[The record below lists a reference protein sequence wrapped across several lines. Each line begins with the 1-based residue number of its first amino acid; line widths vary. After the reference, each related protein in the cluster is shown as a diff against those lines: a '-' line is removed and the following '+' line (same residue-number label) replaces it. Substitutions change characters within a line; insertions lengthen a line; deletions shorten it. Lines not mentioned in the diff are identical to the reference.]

1 MINNYT
7 NLVYANQLKA
17 QLSRSITSVIRNKKN
32 TTECKKHKKQCFECT
47 VAELNYVFRKKDP
60 PIFIYKGMTLTL
72 KLLPLS
78 SDSTKMPFLPA
89 IRPPAPVIRLWIVTP
104 HARLHVEP

>member
-1 MINNYT
+1 MGISWKYSFPDQSLAWSRTKKHNGI
-7 NLVYANQLKA
+7 QKA
-17 QLSRSITSVIRNKKN
+17 QETMLWMYSGWAKWCFPKKK
-32 TTECKKHKKQCFECT
+32 E
-47 VAELNYVFRKKDP
+47 P

-89 IRPPAPVIRLWIVTP
+89 IRPPAPVIRLWVVTP